1 MADPNALIF
10 PLTDDDHYA
19 ALVFTC
25 VTVTL
30 CALTLATLV
39 ARISMKFHHGLRLG
53 WDDYLLVVGCVRDR
67 QLHCTNYHL
76 TATRRSRQPIGQ
88 RSWRQFCSTSADL
101 GAWSL

>member
-1 MADPNALIF
+1 MADPNALTV

-19 ALVFTC
+19 ALVFIC

-53 WDDYLLVVGCVRDR
+53 WDDYLLVVGCVRYR
-67 QLHCTNYHL
+67 QLHCTDHHL

-88 RSWRQFCSTSADL
+88 HS
-101 GAWSL
+101 